1 MRTLATVL
9 AVVLVNDAVLLVLLD
24 ATPPGMTVVLG
35 GTLVLAATVLAAV
48 SVTGDDEASP
58 PSRQELQENVEAL
71 CERVDQLEGE
81 DA

>member
-9 AVVLVNDAVLLVLLD
+9 AVVLVNDAALLVLLD

-35 GTLVLAATVLAAV
+35 GTLVLAATVLVAV

-58 PSRQELQENVEAL
+58 PSRRELQENVEAL